1 MSEPIKR
8 IKAARRER
16 RLQIWRVFKSNRA
29 AYASLY
35 VLASMAVMALV
46 GALYTPYD
54 PYRIDLSSALSYFSP
69 AHPLGT
75 DWLGRD
81 MLSRVM
87 EGARYTLGISLA
99 AVLLGAALGSA
110 LGLISGYY
118 GGVLDAIIQ
127 RATDV
132 LLAFPTILLA
142 IALTSVLGVGVLNVV
157 LAAGVA
163 TVPIYIRLVRNL
175 TLTLKN
181 ESYVEAARAM
191 GLSGPYIL
199 FRHILP
205 NLSYVIIV
213 QSTYYMGI
221 TILIVSALGFLG
233 LGVPKPIPEWGTM
246 IGDARDYIFT
256 YPHVV
261 LVPGVF
267 ISVAALA
274 FNLLGDGLRDAL
286 DPKMATLFRRA

>member
-1 MSEPIKR
+1 MSDLIKR
-8 IKAARRER
+8 VKAAKRER
-16 RLQIWRVFKSNRA
+16 TMQMWRTFRANRA

-35 VLASMAVMALV
+35 VLAAMALMALI
-46 GALYTPYD
+46 GAFYTPYD
-54 PYRIDLSSALSYFSP
+54 PYRIDLSAALGFFSL

-87 EGARYTLGISLA
+87 EGARYTLGISFA

-110 LGLISGYY
+110 LGLVSGYY
-118 GGVLDAIIQ
+118 GGLLDAIIQ

-142 IALTSVLGVGVLNVV
+142 IALTSVLGVGIVNVV
-157 LAAGVA
+157 LAAGIA

-181 ESYVEAARAM
+181 EPYVEAGRAM

-205 NLSYVIIV
+205 NLSYVIVV

-267 ISVAALA
+267 ISAAALA

-286 DPKMATLFRRA
+286 DPRMATLLRRA